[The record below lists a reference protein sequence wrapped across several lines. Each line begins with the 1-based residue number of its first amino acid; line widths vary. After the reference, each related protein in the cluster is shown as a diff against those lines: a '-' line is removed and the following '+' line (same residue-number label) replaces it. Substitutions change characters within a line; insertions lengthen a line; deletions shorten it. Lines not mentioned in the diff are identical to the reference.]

1 MRRVGGASAGG
12 GQTLPV
18 NAGKGYD
25 VKIGKGILS
34 QCGEE
39 ISAVL
44 GPCSVGVVTDNNV
57 AGLYLEE
64 CVRSLSDAG
73 FKTSTFTFPAGEG
86 SKNLST
92 LSDILEFLASTDLT
106 RTDAVVALGGG
117 VVGDI
122 AGFAAGCYMRGVR
135 FVQLPTTLLAAVD
148 SSVGGKTAV
157 DLKAGKNLAGLF
169 HQPSLVLCDT
179 DCLNTLPEREYQ
191 CGLAE
196 ALKTGVLAGEGLFQ
210 YFEEGT
216 ARKHIEEIIG
226 QCVGYKAGVVERD
239 EREQCERKLLNLGHT
254 VGHAIELCSG
264 YAILHGLAVAVG
276 LAIIARASARRGW
289 CSSATAC
296 RIEAALKKNG
306 LPTETDFSP
315 TALAKAALS
324 DKKRAGSTVTLA
336 IPSEIGACTL
346 RSLNVN
352 ELEELITTGLSPLEE
367 S

>member
-1 MRRVGGASAGG
+1 MK
-12 GQTLPV
+12 TLRV
-18 NAGKGYD
+18 NAGKGYN

-57 AGLYLEE
+57 AGLYLEK

-73 FKTSTFTFPAGEG
+73 FKTSTFTFLDGEG

-92 LSDILEFLASTDLT
+92 LSDILEFLASVGLT
-106 RTDAVVALGGG
+106 RADAVVALGGG
-117 VVGDI
+117 VVGDM

-169 HQPSLVLCDT
+169 YQPSLVLCDT
-179 DCLNTLPEREYQ
+179 GCLDTLPEEEYR

-196 ALKTGVLAGEGLFQ
+196 ALKTGVLAGEKLFHV
-210 YFEEGT
+210 FEEGT
-216 ARKHIEEIIG
+216 AREHLEEIIG
-226 QCVGYKAGVVERD
+226 QCVEYKAGVVERD
-239 EREQCERKLLNLGHT
+239 EKEQGERKLLNLGHT
-254 VGHAIELCSG
+254 VGHAIELCSD
-264 YAILHGLAVAVG
+264 YRDLHGFAVAAG

-289 CSSATAC
+289 CSLAAAH
-296 RIEAALKKNG
+296 RIEAALKENG
-306 LPTETDFSP
+306 LPTTTDFSP
-315 TALAKAALS
+315 DALAKAALS

-352 ELEELITTGLSPLEE
+352 ELEELITAGLSPMEE
-367 S
+367 P